1 MAYVPKVNYQQVEA
15 GVQRAAQALAPEV
28 VRIRYG
34 FKSDWVGD
42 PSIFFRI
49 VLADK
54 VAKRPNFSDV
64 TLRVRDLL
72 RDELDPDECGLHAY
86 FNVRSMAGQD
96 EIEEAAW
103 A

>member
-1 MAYVPKVNYQQVEA
+1 MAYLPKVNYQQVEA

-28 VRIRYG
+28 VRIRYD
-34 FKSDWVGD
+34 FEPDWVGD

-49 VLADK
+49 VLADE

-72 RDELDPDECGLHAY
+72 WDEVDPDEYGLHPY
-86 FNVRSMAGQD
+86 FNFRSMAEQG
-96 EIEEAAW
+96 EMKEPAW